1 MTEKFEARC
10 KKLPGKLRDWE
21 AYITL
26 KKEIEDFTIVLPLI
40 TELTKDSIK
49 PRHWTAVMDITNT
62 TFEVDTE
69 DFKVRSGHDS
79 GHVEREREE
88 STRYCVPVCGVPM
101 RCFVSIRVCCC
112 GPTVGCCMPCTIAHM
127 DVVVFLSFLFSLP
140 FLSFLFFA
148 AFLFFLFFV
157 AFFFFLFFLFFAAFL
172 FFLFFTSPPYSSP
185 SSSPSSC

>member
-79 GHVEREREE
+79 GHVERERERE
-88 STRYCVPVCGVPM
+88 RAPDIVCRCAVCLCAALCRFVCAAVVP
-101 RCFVSIRVCCC
+101 
-112 GPTVGCCMPCTIAHM
+112 
-127 DVVVFLSFLFSLP
+127 L
-140 FLSFLFFA
+140 
-148 AFLFFLFFV
+148 
-157 AFFFFLFFLFFAAFL
+157 
-172 FFLFFTSPPYSSP
+172 
-185 SSSPSSC
+185 